1 MKFFTFNPLKKL
13 VVLFLMLT
21 MVFGGLMSFHLF
33 TKSDLVSLEKHSTK
47 KEQRPEFQDG
57 DIIFQI
63 SQSEQCRAVQLA
75 TKSQYAHCGII
86 FKENGQYRV
95 YEAVQPVQ
103 STSVE
108 IWVKRGERGHYVVK
122 RLKNAKT
129 LLTADV
135 LKKLKSETKKFLGRD
150 YDITFE
156 WSDEKIYCSELVWK
170 AYKRAANVEVG
181 KLEKL
186 KDMDLSSANVKK
198 IMKERYGNN
207 IPLEETVITPASIFA
222 SDLLVTVFEN

>member
-1 MKFFTFNPLKKL
+1 MHFAYNIIA
-13 VVLFLMLT
+13 FLSVFLT
-21 MVFGGLMSFHLF
+21 MNKFTERNTLF
-33 TKSDLVSLEKHSTK
+33 EKTASQT
-47 KEQRPEFQDG
+47 EESIEFQDG

-63 SQSEQCRAVQLA
+63 SQSEQCKAIQLA
-75 TKSQYAHCGII
+75 TKSQYAHCGLI
-86 FKENGQYRV
+86 FNENGKYRV

-103 STSVE
+103 STSLE
-108 IWVKRGERGHYVVK
+108 SWVKRGERGHYVVK

-129 LLTADV
+129 LLTADI

-186 KDMDLSSANVKK
+186 KDMDLTSEIVKK

-207 IPLEETVITPASIFA
+207 IPLEEIVITPASIFS
-222 SDLLVTVFEN
+222 SDMLVTVFEN

>member
-1 MKFFTFNPLKKL
+1 MHFAYNIIA
-13 VVLFLMLT
+13 FLSVFLT
-21 MVFGGLMSFHLF
+21 MNKFTERNTLF
-33 TKSDLVSLEKHSTK
+33 EKTASQT
-47 KEQRPEFQDG
+47 EESIEFQDG

-63 SQSEQCRAVQLA
+63 SQSEQCKAIQLA
-75 TKSQYAHCGII
+75 TKSQYAHCGLI
-86 FKENGQYRV
+86 FKENGKYRV

-103 STSVE
+103 STSLE
-108 IWVKRGERGHYVVK
+108 SWVKRGERGHYVVK

-129 LLTADV
+129 LLTADI

-186 KDMDLSSANVKK
+186 KDMDLTSEIVKK

-207 IPLEETVITPASIFA
+207 IPLEEIVITPASIFS
-222 SDLLVTVFEN
+222 SDMLVTVFEN

>member
-1 MKFFTFNPLKKL
+1 MYFAFNIIAFLS
-13 VVLFLMLT
+13 VVLTMNKLT
-21 MVFGGLMSFHLF
+21 EGNTFFENA
-33 TKSDLVSLEKHSTK
+33 VSQ
-47 KEQRPEFQDG
+47 KEESIEFQDG

-63 SQSEQCRAVQLA
+63 SQSEQCKAIQLA
-75 TKSQYAHCGII
+75 TKSQYAHCGLI
-86 FKENGQYRV
+86 FKENGKYRV

-103 STSVE
+103 STSLE
-108 IWVKRGERGHYVVK
+108 SWVKRGERGHYVVK

-129 LLTADV
+129 LLTTDI
-135 LKKLKSETKKFLGRD
+135 LKKLKIESKKFLGRD

-186 KDMDLSSANVKK
+186 KDMDLTSEIVKK
-198 IMKERYGNN
+198 IMKERYGKN